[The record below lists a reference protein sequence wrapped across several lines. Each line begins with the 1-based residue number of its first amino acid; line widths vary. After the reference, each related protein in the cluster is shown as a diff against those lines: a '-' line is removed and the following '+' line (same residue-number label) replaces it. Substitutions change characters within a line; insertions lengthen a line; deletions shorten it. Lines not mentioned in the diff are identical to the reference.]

1 MNSPR
6 SLAQQRS
13 ETVSNFRS
21 PLQNGIEICLCE
33 DPRGGET
40 GRTIEEIALKQDI
53 GEVTVRMALWCVANK
68 VNSFLNEYEVE
79 CRKG

>member
-1 MNSPR
+1 MKALAPR
-6 SLAQQRS
+6 ATTIPKQYPIFARPS
-13 ETVSNFRS
+13 T
-21 PLQNGIEICLCE
+21 NGIEICLCE

-68 VNSFLNEYEVE
+68 VNSFLNEYEGGVPE
-79 CRKG
+79 G